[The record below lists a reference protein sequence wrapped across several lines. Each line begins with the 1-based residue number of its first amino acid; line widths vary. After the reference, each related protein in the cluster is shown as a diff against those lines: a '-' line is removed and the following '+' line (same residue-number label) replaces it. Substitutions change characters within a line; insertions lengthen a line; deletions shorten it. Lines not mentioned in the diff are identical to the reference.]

1 MSREGDPMRLQ
12 KNELVTLGNGQKYV
26 VMESAE
32 IDQIVYY
39 YMLRVNE
46 AENDVL
52 KEVAVMKE
60 FFTDGQTLLAR
71 VIDSFELGRVSEIL
85 LEKFEQAK
93 KE

>member
-1 MSREGDPMRLQ
+1 MRLQ